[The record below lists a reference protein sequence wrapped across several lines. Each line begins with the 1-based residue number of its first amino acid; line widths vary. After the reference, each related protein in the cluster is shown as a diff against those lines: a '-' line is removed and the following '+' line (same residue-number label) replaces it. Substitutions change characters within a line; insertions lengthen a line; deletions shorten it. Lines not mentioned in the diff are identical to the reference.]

1 MEMPEPSKRWRQI
14 EDAFVAV
21 ATLPPAE
28 RTAYFDRTWPDDPE
42 LRREVESLLAYDEPA
57 GADLSKILEGAAASF
72 VDGSSFLGRRFGP
85 YTATAVLGAG
95 GMGVVYLGIRDDDQF
110 RKQVA
115 VKVVKRGMDTDAVV
129 DRFRRER
136 QILAN
141 LDHPYI
147 AKLLDGGAT
156 GDGLPYFVMEHIQ
169 GKPID
174 EYCAAAD
181 LSIEQR
187 CDLFRKVCEAV
198 SYAHR
203 NLVIHR
209 DLKPANIL
217 VAADGTPRLL
227 DFGISRVLT
236 PEGSTSTAEQTLQ
249 NRPLTPD
256 FASPEQ
262 VRGGPV
268 TTATDVYALGAVLYY
283 LLTGAKPH
291 RLETYSPL
299 EVERAVCERE
309 PLRPSAV
316 APEKLRRRLAGD
328 LDAILL
334 TALRKEPARRYQSV
348 DQFSD
353 DVRRHFAGLP
363 VSAREDTALYTA
375 GRFLRRHWLGVAA
388 SAVVAVSLAGGA
400 IVASWE
406 ARQAQRQRQV
416 AEVRRR
422 EAESE
427 RARAQAQARLAEIQ
441 SQTAIREH
449 EAASRE
455 RDSAVR
461 ASAEANMQRRRAE
474 ERLRSIVEAS
484 TALLDIH
491 KTLERLPG
499 ATSARKQVVEATLHY
514 LDEVAKT
521 SGDDPGILDVLTG
534 AYARL
539 GDVQG
544 MPDHPNL
551 GDTAGAQA
559 SYQKALAVLKRNE
572 ALHPQNP
579 DVLGGL
585 VEVHAR
591 LGRIAQ
597 IMGRFQEARAHYL
610 AALEAAETR
619 VRREPAALSAWTS
632 VCSVNREIADLLSSA
647 NVDEAAEYARKGLA
661 VCQKVAAEHPGDP
674 SLLERLAD
682 AQSTLGK
689 ALQAKGSLA
698 EALDPYKQTALI
710 REQLVALKPDDAL
723 RRRVLMV
730 VYGHIGDVL
739 GNPWYNNL
747 GQPAEAIAYYG
758 RAVAI
763 AESMAQADPRT
774 SLAQYDLASALMRQ
788 GLIAPS
794 PAGIPE
800 SLKTLRRAAAIEE
813 ALRGQD
819 PKDLRHAD
827 NLAAIYEYIGTRLAD
842 LGDREAALAS
852 YRQSL
857 ALAQSV
863 SAEAPRN
870 VSVRFQILVDY
881 HWLARL
887 RAEAGDRA
895 GAVEMAQAAIAA
907 VGRFEKENPGAAA
920 LPPYAPRSRQW
931 LGEVYRK
938 LAETASAS
946 AAQRIEDW
954 RNARAAFA
962 ESVEAWKK
970 IAAAKVPGKLAQ
982 ELQESA
988 AGLAECDRQLAL
1000 LAATPGR

>member
-1 MEMPEPSKRWRQI
+1 MFT
-14 EDAFVAV
+14 AL

-28 RTAYFDRTWPDDPE
+28 RTAFLDQTCTDDPE
-42 LRREVESLLAYDEPA
+42 LRREVESLLAFDEPA
-57 GADLSKILEGAAASF
+57 GADLSQILEGAAASF

-156 GDGLPYFVMEHIQ
+156 EDGLPYFVMEHIQ

-181 LSIEQR
+181 LGIEQR

-236 PEGSTSTAEQTLQ
+236 PEGSATAAEQTLQ

-283 LLTGAKPH
+283 LLTGTKPH
-291 RLETYSPL
+291 RLEVYSPL

-406 ARQAQRQRQV
+406 ARQAQKQRQV

-422 EAESE
+422 EAERE

-449 EAASRE
+449 QAASRE
-455 RDSAVR
+455 RDAAVR
-461 ASAEANMQRRRAE
+461 ASAEANVQRRRAE
-474 ERLRSIVEAS
+474 QRLRSIVEAS

-491 KTLERLPG
+491 KVLERLPG
-499 ATSARKQVVEATLHY
+499 ATGARKQVVEATLNY

-521 SGDDPGILDVLTG
+521 SGDDAGVLDVLAG
-534 AYARL
+534 AYMRL

-544 MPDHPNL
+544 MPDHPSL

-559 SYQKALAVLKRNE
+559 SYQKALAVLKRNQ
-572 ALHPQNP
+572 ALRPE
-579 DVLGGL
+579 DLKVLDGL
-585 VEVHAR
+585 IEVHSR
-591 LGRIAQ
+591 LGRIAEL
-597 IMGRFQEARAHYL
+597 MGRSQEALAHFL
-610 AALEAAETR
+610 AALAAAETS
-619 VRREPAALSAWTS
+619 VQREPAALSAWTS
-632 VCSVNREIADLLSSA
+632 VCSVNREIADLLYG
-647 NVDEAAEYARKGLA
+647 VKTDEAAAYARKGLA

-674 SLLERLAD
+674 DLLEPLAD
-682 AQSTLGK
+682 AHSALGK
-689 ALQAKGSLA
+689 TLVVSALPA
-698 EALDPYKQTALI
+698 ALDQFKQTALI

-730 VYGHIGDVL
+730 VYGHIGDML
-739 GNPWYNNL
+739 GNPWFDNV
-747 GQPAEAIAYYG
+747 GQPEEAIAYYSKAG
-758 RAVAI
+758 AI
-763 AESMAQADPRT
+763 AESMAQADPRN
-774 SLAQYDLASALMRQ
+774 SLAQFDLASILMRQ

-794 PAGIPE
+794 PAGIPD
-800 SLKTLRRAAAIEE
+800 SLKTLRRAALIEE
-813 ALRGQD
+813 TLREQD
-819 PKDLRHAD
+819 SKNFKHAE
-827 NLAAIYEYIGTRLAD
+827 NLAILYEYIGTRLAD
-842 LGDREAALAS
+842 LGDREAALAN

-870 VSVRFQILVDY
+870 VSVRYQILVDY
-881 HWLARL
+881 HWLSRL

-907 VGRFEKENPGAAA
+907 VGRFEKEIPEAPA
-920 LPPYAPRSRQW
+920 LLPYAPRSRQW

-938 LAETASAS
+938 LAETADAS
-946 AAQRIEDW
+946 AAQRTEDW
-954 RNARAAFA
+954 REARAALA

-970 IAAAKVPGKLAQ
+970 IAAAKVPGNPAR

-988 AGLAECDRQLAL
+988 AELAECDRQLAL